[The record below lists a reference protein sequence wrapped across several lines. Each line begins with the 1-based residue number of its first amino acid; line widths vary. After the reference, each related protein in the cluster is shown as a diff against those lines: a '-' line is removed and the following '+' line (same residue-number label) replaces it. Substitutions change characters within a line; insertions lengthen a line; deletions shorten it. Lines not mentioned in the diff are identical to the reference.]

1 MWGVGGIG
9 LRMPKQA
16 HLIETQNRACGLS
29 GQLVVIHMEGVDP
42 GPYNRRHNPKVEMT
56 SKLTSFSPFCLLNY
70 HFQFL
75 LHNYV
80 FFF

>member
-1 MWGVGGIG
+1 MYEKPKKEYIYIYIYIYVGGG
-9 LRMPKQA
+9 GDWAQMPKQA

-56 SKLTSFSPFCLLNY
+56 NK
-70 HFQFL
+70 
-75 LHNYV
+75 
-80 FFF
+80 